1 MTHPPLGTFRRGRVV
16 ALLALTGLVVAA
28 LQRMDLARAAAEL
41 SAARVEWLLAA
52 LGCFAMILPLWAW
65 QWTLLAPRAPERP
78 AGAMLGVVTLTSAV
92 LNTTPML
99 VGEATGVVLLVARAG
114 IARPSAISVLAMD
127 QLLVGLAKL
136 CVLATAA
143 LVLPLPVWMVRAVL
157 VLLASL
163 VLLGGALV
171 VAAWRHAHVEE
182 ALARVLPARIA
193 AAVAVF
199 AFSLEPLRSP
209 LRGLP
214 SLVLALLKKAAEVCA
229 IVCVQR
235 AFGVH
240 LPIGG
245 AVLVLAVLNLATLLP
260 VVPGNV
266 GVFEAAVVLA
276 LTRLGVGPEQALG
289 IAVVQ
294 HLCYFVALALPGLVW
309 AARSLTRARRSA
321 RARHSRSGERV
332 ELEVHRANV
341 GPVVGR
347 HDGRVPMPH
356 VVAEGRVERDP
367 RDVS

>member
-1 MTHPPLGTFRRGRVV
+1 VTHPPLSAFRRGRLI

-41 SAARVEWLLAA
+41 AAVHVGWLLIAVICYAA
-52 LGCFAMILPLWAW
+52 ILPLWAW
-65 QWTLLAPRAPERP
+65 QWTLLAPRARQRAP
-78 AGAMLGVVTLTSAV
+78 GAMLGVVTLTSAV

-99 VGEATGVVLLVARAG
+99 VGEATGVVLLVSRAG
-114 IARPSAISVLAMD
+114 LDRPSAVSVLAMD
-127 QLLVGLAKL
+127 QLLVGVAKL

-143 LVLPLPVWMVRAVL
+143 LVVPLPAWMVRAVL
-157 VLLASL
+157 ALLAGL
-163 VLLGGALV
+163 MLLGGALV

-193 AAVAVF
+193 VAVAAF
-199 AFSLEPLRSP
+199 AVSLEPLRSP
-209 LRGLP
+209 MRGLP
-214 SLVLALLKKAAEVCA
+214 SLALALLKKAAEVCA

-245 AVLVLAVLNLATLLP
+245 AILVLAVLNLATLLP

-276 LTRLGVGPEQALG
+276 MTRLGVGAEQALG

-294 HLCYFVALALPGLVW
+294 HLSYFVALALPGLVW
-309 AARSLTRARRSA
+309 AAR
-321 RARHSRSGERV
+321 
-332 ELEVHRANV
+332 
-341 GPVVGR
+341 GR
-347 HDGRVPMPH
+347 
-356 VVAEGRVERDP
+356 
-367 RDVS
+367 

>member
-1 MTHPPLGTFRRGRVV
+1 MTHPPVSALRRGRAI
-16 ALLALTGLVVAA
+16 ALLALGGLVVVA

-41 SAARVEWLLAA
+41 TTARVGWLVAA
-52 LGCFAMILPLWAW
+52 VACYATILPLWAW
-65 QWTLLAPRAPERP
+65 QWTLLAPRAGRRRANE
-78 AGAMLGVVTLTSAV
+78 MLGVVTLTSAV

-99 VGEATGVVLLVARAG
+99 VGEATGVVLLVSRAG
-114 IARPSAISVLAMD
+114 LDRPSAVSVLAMD
-127 QLLVGLAKL
+127 QLLVGVAKL

-143 LVLPLPVWMVRAVL
+143 LTSPLPAWMVRAVL

-171 VAAWRHAHVEE
+171 VAAWRHAHVEPM
-182 ALARVLPARIA
+182 LARVLPAPVA
-193 AAVAVF
+193 AAVAAF
-199 AFSLEPLRSP
+199 AFALEPLRDP

-214 SLVLALLKKAAEVCA
+214 SLVLALLKKAVEVCA

-240 LPIGG
+240 PSFGG

-309 AARSLTRARRSA
+309 TA
-321 RARHSRSGERV
+321 RAR
-332 ELEVHRANV
+332 
-341 GPVVGR
+341 
-347 HDGRVPMPH
+347 
-356 VVAEGRVERDP
+356 
-367 RDVS
+367 